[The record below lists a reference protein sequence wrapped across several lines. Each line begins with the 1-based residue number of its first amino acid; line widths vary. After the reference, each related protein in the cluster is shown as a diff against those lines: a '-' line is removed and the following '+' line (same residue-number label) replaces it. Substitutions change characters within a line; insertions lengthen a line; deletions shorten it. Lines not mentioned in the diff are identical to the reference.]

1 MRQRKKNKRH
11 SNQFVQCFAKK
22 FFGNLVL
29 RSIKQCDQR
38 RFRKKDPET
47 GVSLEK
53 EIKLQKVRQNHIL
66 IVVLFDWKKVEL
78 VKNLKIFLPSGKVPS
93 DHIKSKNA
101 ETKKEKKTTFRN
113 YLVRLFG
120 GSGLVASGCPIG
132 GGFYGS
138 KWECV
143 CVLDRTRGASINGLY
158 AVTRRTLSKI

>member
-1 MRQRKKNKRH
+1 MRQRKKQNKRH

-22 FFGNLVL
+22 FCGNLVL

-101 ETKKEKKTTFRN
+101 ETKKEKKLLLETIWYGFLADPAWWLRD
-113 YLVRLFG
+113 VQ
-120 GSGLVASGCPIG
+120 LVAVSMGVNG
-132 GGFYGS
+132 NVY
-138 KWECV
+138 V
-143 CVLDRTRGASINGLY
+143 CSIELE
-158 AVTRRTLSKI
+158 AHL

>member
-1 MRQRKKNKRH
+1 MLRQAKHRAKFYRYFADVVGLLIVREILKFSDSTIRSQHPFSKIMRQRKKQNKRH

-38 RFRKKDPET
+38 RLKKKDPET
-47 GVSLEK
+47 GFSLEK

-101 ETKKEKKTTFRN
+101 ETKKEKKN
-113 YLVRLFG
+113 YF
-120 GSGLVASGCPIG
+120 
-132 GGFYGS
+132 
-138 KWECV
+138 
-143 CVLDRTRGASINGLY
+143 
-158 AVTRRTLSKI
+158 